1 MKGCFT
7 FQWRWCFSDGGAS
20 FLSVEG
26 EGAPHRGASV
36 FVGMF
41 SKKIVRWAWGRTSPP
56 PCHSPP
62 SHYGK
67 PCVLILNFFFACSLL
82 LCMFSACSVLQ
93 TLLMFEN
100 VSYVSNVIRE

>member
-36 FVGMF
+36 LVGMF

-56 PCHSPP
+56 PMPFP
-62 SHYGK
+62 TL
-67 PCVLILNFFFACSLL
+67 PLWETLCVDTELL
-82 LCMFSACSVLQ
+82 LCMLSSAVHVLC
-93 TLLMFEN
+93 MFCFTNITN
-100 VSYVSNVIRE
+100 V